1 MKLKMKK
8 TCLATMLALGTM
20 AQAERMVVTYS
31 DNGNGLIKFWQKAM
45 AGLPQNQM
53 KMAKMKCAVKAVSET
68 WKWMPSVF

>member
-45 AGLPQNQM
+45 AGLP
-53 KMAKMKCAVKAVSET
+53 
-68 WKWMPSVF
+68 